1 MFINVLTF
9 EWFKHFTKM
18 FCYTYIEWIKNKGL
32 LCSTGNY
39 NFVLSLEKK
48 TTTEHLKLSLKAYIH
63 VDYINILLLKM
74 QQY

>member
-39 NFVLSLEKK
+39 IQYPVINHNGKEYFKK
-48 TTTEHLKLSLKAYIH
+48 NIYI
-63 VDYINILLLKM
+63 YN
-74 QQY
+74 